1 MQLPRGQ
8 FHRLIK
14 STTSRALIEEMGSK
28 RFTGICTILLG
39 NKSAVLVLNEGQV
52 VLAEYG
58 GIKGQQAL
66 EKIHDGEEGEA
77 AAELNLLTPDQIQL
91 ALEFNQSFAIG
102 NQTDSSPRKA
112 ASGGAKPSVQ
122 KRRPEPP
129 AERHRIPMPG
139 VKPVRETAAAP
150 PSGDDEINTLIRNM
164 EEMDVE
170 ELVSSFRVNCKDML
184 KKIHLDHLIQEKDT

>member
-58 GIKGQQAL
+58 GIKGQQTR
-66 EKIHDGEEGEA
+66 KIHDGEERSSGRIES
-77 AAELNLLTPDQIQL
+77 PDTR
-91 ALEFNQSFAIG
+91 S
-102 NQTDSSPRKA
+102 D
-112 ASGGAKPSVQ
+112 
-122 KRRPEPP
+122 
-129 AERHRIPMPG
+129 
-139 VKPVRETAAAP
+139 TAP
-150 PSGDDEINTLIRNM
+150 
-164 EEMDVE
+164 
-170 ELVSSFRVNCKDML
+170 
-184 KKIHLDHLIQEKDT
+184 